1 MAVFALTSCFVSI
14 NSVDM
19 SQYVAGVEL
28 SIEANELDTTDFA
41 SSGWKEVIGGLKSG
55 NVRVRFNQDFASTTV
70 DDRLFALFGTVTA
83 FLVRPTSASVG
94 ATNPNYTFS
103 ALINNYQPVTGNV
116 GDLATMDLTWPISG
130 AVTRA
135 TS

>member
-1 MAVFALTSCFVSI
+1 MAVLALTSCFIEV

-19 SQYVAGVEL
+19 SQYAKGVEL
-28 SIEANELDTTDFA
+28 SIESSELDTTDFA
-41 SSGWKEVIGGLKSG
+41 SGGWREVIGGLKSG
-55 NVRVRFNQDFASTTV
+55 NVRVTWNDDFASTTV
-70 DDRLFALFGTVTA
+70 DDRLWALFGTVTA
-83 FLVRPTSASVG
+83 MKVRPTSASVG

-103 ALINNYQPVTGNV
+103 ALVSTFTPIAGDV
-116 GDLATMDLTWPISG
+116 GDLAGQQLTWPISG

>member
-14 NSVDM
+14 NAVDM

-55 NVRVRFNQDFASTTV
+55 NVMVKFNQDFASTTV
-70 DDRLFALFGTVTA
+70 DDRRFALFGTVTA
-83 FLVRPTSASVG
+83 FIVRPTSASVG